1 MSLKKIVDRVLGRDP
16 NVKVQRADVPCEL
29 LGTEYGGHTLA
40 TAGLHTGSVVYSFG
54 VGEDVSFDVA
64 LIQRFGSIVH
74 AFDPTPR
81 SIAWVEAQTLP
92 PQFVMHGYGIAD
104 RDGTLR
110 FSPPTNPAHI
120 SHTLLER
127 SETAGAAIEVPVKRL
142 GTIMAE
148 LGHQRLDVLKMDVE
162 GAEYDVLADFLVQ
175 PIQIDQIL
183 VEFHHQFK
191 SVGAQKTRD
200 AVARLN
206 QAGYQVF
213 AVSPSGHEVSFI
225 RAT

>member
-1 MSLKKIVDRVLGRDP
+1 MSLKKLVDRVLGRDP
-16 NVKVQRADVPCEL
+16 NVKVQVADVPCEL

-40 TAGLHTGSVVYSFG
+40 TKGLHTGSVVYSFG
-54 VGEDVSFDVA
+54 VGEDVSFDLA
-64 LIQRFGSIVH
+64 LIKRFGSTVH

-81 SIAWVEAQTLP
+81 SIAWVNAQLLP
-92 PQFVMHGYGIAD
+92 EQFVMHGYGIAD
-104 RDGTLR
+104 KNGTLR
-110 FSPPTNPAHI
+110 FSPPTNPTHI

-127 SETAGAAIEVPVKRL
+127 PETAGAAIEVQVKRL

-162 GAEYDVLADFLVQ
+162 GAEYDVLADVLAQ
-175 PIQIDQIL
+175 SIEIDQIL

-191 SVGAQKTRD
+191 NVGAQKTRD
-200 AVARLN
+200 AVTRLN
-206 QAGYQVF
+206 NAGYRVF

-225 RAT
+225 RS